1 MYHHPIRWQTVTE
14 EVNAKEMS
22 QALLQLENRCHYKLN
37 CSSYLTFLGLFS
49 HLENGEN
56 IIITFSK
63 GYVDKMGGY
72 MEVLRMGLAH
82 NKLSKMLVIIATL
95 TYYPI
100 LTLLACTKKEQKEST
115 DHLLRAS
122 LGCALL
128 PSVLCH

>member
-1 MYHHPIRWQTVTE
+1 
-14 EVNAKEMS
+14 MS

-49 HLENGEN
+49 HLENGDN

-63 GYVDKMGGY
+63 GYVDKMGRY

-82 NKLSKMLVIIATL
+82 NKLSKMLVVIIATL

-100 LTLLACTKKEQKEST
+100 LTLLACTKKEQKESR
-115 DHLLRAS
+115 DRLLRAS